1 MQLDLRIPMGL
12 MFTLVGLILLIYG
25 SVTQGS
31 AIYAKSLGMNINV
44 IWGVILLCFGL
55 LMFFLGR
62 ARQKK
67 MEKGS

>member
-25 SVTQGS
+25 GLTNGS
-31 AIYAKSLGMNINV
+31 AIYAKSLGVNINV
-44 IWGVILLCFGL
+44 IWGVVLLGFGL
-55 LMFFLGR
+55 LMFLLGR

-67 MEKGS
+67 LEKGS